1 MFKKIYRILSRS
13 ERKKAGLL
21 IVLSIFMAGM
31 DMVGVASIMPF
42 MALLANPLI
51 LEENEILKELYI
63 IMNVGNPESFR
74 LFLGFTVFILLLLS
88 IVTKALISFFQLR
101 FVMSCEMSVS
111 RRLVEGY
118 LYQPYSWF
126 LNKNSSE
133 MGARILTDVQTMI
146 VNGLIPAITL
156 LSQSLVAF
164 AFLALLLY
172 VDPTL
177 AITVGLFL
185 GAIYG
190 IIFKMVSR
198 KLSLIGVE
206 RQKKNIE
213 RWYALSEAFG
223 GIKEIKLIG
232 LEKIYLTRFF
242 EPARVY
248 AKHQISVSI
257 ISQFPRYLMEIVI
270 YGGMLLIVLYLTAT
284 RGGFA
289 EAIPIIS
296 LYAFVGL
303 RLMSAL
309 QQIYG
314 SITQVRS
321 AIPVLDYLY
330 QDLSNLKPVQYS
342 NNSNSIDLQSKISLK
357 DISYTYPEAHKQT
370 LKDISLTIDAGTKI
384 GVVGST
390 GSGKTTLVDLII
402 GLLDAQ
408 YGTMTID
415 DIVIQE
421 HNKREWQR
429 IIGYVPQNIYLADD
443 TVKANIAFGIDSKEI
458 DQEAVE
464 RASKLANLHDFIV
477 SSLPNKYETFVGER
491 GVRLSGGQ
499 RQRIGL
505 ARALYHGPKL
515 LVLDE
520 ATSALDNITERIV
533 MQSIENLGND
543 ITIIIIAHRL
553 STVRN
558 CDKIFLLESGELKN
572 HGTYEQLKN
581 TDHIFQ
587 KMNS

>member
-1 MFKKIYRILSRS
+1 
-13 ERKKAGLL
+13 
-21 IVLSIFMAGM
+21 MAGM